1 MSSFHSRAATW
12 KLTTPGVVNAHVAAR
27 EWKDDIIFLRK
38 IVPGRADRSYGIQV
52 ARLAGLPPDVIAR
65 AKEILT
71 GLEHD
76 ELSRGG
82 RPTLSGNGTA
92 GVRQLALFGGGE
104 AAADPRLEE
113 ILARLRALDPDH
125 TTPRQ
130 ALDALADLR
139 RFAEDV

>member
-1 MSSFHSRAATW
+1 
-12 KLTTPGVVNAHVAAR
+12 
-27 EWKDDIIFLRK
+27 
-38 IVPGRADRSYGIQV
+38 
-52 ARLAGLPPDVIAR
+52 VIAR

-82 RPTLSGNGTA
+82 RPTLSGTA
-92 GVRQLALFGGGE
+92 GSGVRQLALFGGGGG
-104 AAADPRLEE
+104 ATATDPRVQAIIDKLK
-113 ILARLRALDPDH
+113 ALDPDH

-139 RFAEDV
+139 RLAEDV